1 MCGGF
6 QVVEPRVS
14 PSPSGVTW
22 LDIAES
28 QAGQRIDNFL
38 LALLKGVPRSRI
50 YRLLRKGEVRVNN
63 GRTKP
68 EYKLLT
74 GDRLRL
80 PPVRTAPPRELP
92 EPTPDLQQALTDRVM
107 SRGEGWLVLDKPA
120 GLAVHGGSGV
130 ALGVIEALRATWPEQ
145 RALELVHRL
154 DRDTSGCL
162 LVAATR
168 SALLSLQRQMRDGSM
183 EKKYLALVTGSW
195 PGGLTEVNAPLRKNT
210 LSSGE
215 RIVRADVDGKPALT
229 RFRVVQR
236 LPGFTLVE
244 ARLETGRTHQ
254 IRVHCQ
260 LMGHPVAGDPK
271 YGARDANREAREFGL
286 RRMFL
291 HAAELIFEDPAT
303 HAEAAGRAP
312 LPHELAEV
320 LRRLAACAG

>member
-1 MCGGF
+1 MTEF
-6 QVVEPRVS
+6 RVS
-14 PSPSGVTW
+14 PSPNGVTW
-22 LDIAES
+22 LDIAEE

-68 EYKLLT
+68 EYKLLA

-80 PPVRTAPPRELP
+80 PPVRTAPLRVSS
-92 EPTPDLQQALTDRVM
+92 TPPLALQQSLTDRVV

-130 ALGVIEALRATWPEQ
+130 ALGVIEALRAIWPD
-145 RALELVHRL
+145 RRSLELVHRL

-162 LVAATR
+162 LIASAR
-168 SALLSLQRQMRDGSM
+168 SALLSLQRQMRDGAM
-183 EKKYLALVTGSW
+183 EKKYLALVAGRW
-195 PGGLTEVNAPLRKNT
+195 PDGLREVSAPLRKNT

-215 RIVRADVDGKPALT
+215 RRVRADVDGKPALT
-229 RFRVVQR
+229 RFTVVRR

-244 ARLETGRTHQ
+244 ARLATGRTHQ

-271 YGARDANREAREFGL
+271 YGARDANQKAREFGL

-303 HAEAAGRAP
+303 QIQAAGRAP

-320 LRRLAACAG
+320 LRRLAELPG

>member
-1 MCGGF
+1 MYDGF
-6 QVVEPRVS
+6 QVVEPRV
-14 PSPSGVTW
+14 PLTPNGVTW
-22 LDIAES
+22 LDITEP

-50 YRLLRKGEVRVNN
+50 YRLLRKGEVRINN
-63 GRTKP
+63 RRTKP

-80 PPVRTAPPRELP
+80 PPVRTAPPRDLP
-92 EPTPDLQQALTDRVM
+92 EPPLALQRELTDRVV
-107 SRGEGWLVLDKPA
+107 SSGEGWLVLDKPA

-130 ALGVIEALRATWPEQ
+130 ALGVIEALRALWPER

-162 LVAATR
+162 LIASGRPV
-168 SALLSLQRQMRDGSM
+168 LLALQRQMRAGSM
-183 EKKYLALVTGSW
+183 EKKYLALVAGNW
-195 PGGLTEVNAPLRKNT
+195 PSGLTEVNAPLRKNT

-215 RIVRADVDGKPALT
+215 RIVRADVGGKPALT
-229 RFRVVQR
+229 RFTVVQR
-236 LPGFTLVE
+236 LPGFTLIE
-244 ARLETGRTHQ
+244 ARLGTGRTHQ

-271 YGARDANREAREFGL
+271 YGARDANRDAREFGL

-303 HAEAAGRAP
+303 QVESVGRAP

-320 LRRLAACAG
+320 VRRLAAHTD

>member
-1 MCGGF
+1 MT
-6 QVVEPRVS
+6 QPRLS
-14 PSPSGVTW
+14 PSATGVAW
-22 LDIAES
+22 LDITEV

-63 GRTKP
+63 GRTRP
-68 EYKLLT
+68 DYKLLA
-74 GDRLRL
+74 GDRLRV

-92 EPTPDLQQALTDRVM
+92 APPPALQQELTDRIVT
-107 SRGEGWLVLDKPA
+107 RGEGWLMLDKPA

-130 ALGVIEALRATWPEQ
+130 ALGVIEALRAIWPD
-145 RALELVHRL
+145 RAALELVHRL

-162 LVAATR
+162 LVASTR
-168 SALLSLQRQMRDGSM
+168 SALLSLQRQMREGAM
-183 EKKYLALVTGSW
+183 EKKYLALVVGSW
-195 PGGLTEVNAPLRKNT
+195 PSGLTEVNAPLRKNT

-215 RIVRADVDGKPALT
+215 RIVRADVDGKSALT
-229 RFRVVQR
+229 RFKVVQR
-236 LPGFTLVE
+236 LGGFTLVE
-244 ARLETGRTHQ
+244 ACLETGRTHQ

-271 YGARDANREAREFGL
+271 YGAREANREAREFGL

-291 HAAELIFEDPAT
+291 HAAELGFEDPAT
-303 HAEAAGRAP
+303 HVQVAGRAP

-320 LRRLAACAG
+320 LRRLAASAGQRAPA

>member
-1 MCGGF
+1 MT
-6 QVVEPRVS
+6 QPRLS
-14 PSPSGVTW
+14 PSPTGVTW
-22 LDIAES
+22 LDITEV

-68 EYKLLT
+68 EYKLLA
-74 GDRLRL
+74 GDRLRV

-92 EPTPDLQQALTDRVM
+92 EPPPALQQELTDRIV

-130 ALGVIEALRATWPEQ
+130 ALGVIEALRAIWPEQ

-162 LVAATR
+162 LVASTR
-168 SALLSLQRQMRDGSM
+168 SALLSLQRQMRDGAM
-183 EKKYLALVTGSW
+183 EKKYLALVAGSW

-215 RIVRADVDGKPALT
+215 RIVRADVDGKSALT

-291 HAAELIFEDPAT
+291 HAAELMFEDPAT
-303 HAEAAGRAP
+303 HVQVAGNAP
-312 LPHELAEV
+312 LPDELAEV
-320 LRRLAACAG
+320 LRRLAACAGQWAPA